1 MKNLLII
8 VIYAV
13 TLQVSFS
20 QNIDEKPQYDS
31 LIRVNRLVTGDTNQ
45 VNVWNELAGFKVFSR
60 PDSGIYYA
68 TNALSLS
75 RSISF
80 VRGELF
86 ALQLL
91 SLSHSTLGNYSKAL
105 RIDLE
110 GLRKVE
116 ESDEKDFMGKF
127 LINLGTDYYNTG
139 NYKNSLRYYQNGYSL
154 FNAAGDSNFSA
165 ISGASLGRTYFALD
179 QVDSAFQICY
189 VARRLGESTKLDWV
203 MTVTYRHLG
212 SIYSSID
219 STDSALFYLK
229 KSYTLSEGRESFTS
243 ATGLKIARIFQKTG
257 QMDSSLVYAEDA
269 LQIAIE
275 NKLYT
280 NIINASL
287 FFSAFYE
294 QSDAAKALSYHKTA
308 LAYSDS
314 LSNMSKMISFTDFKD
329 FDVQQREYELENARK
344 ESQSRIRLNTMI
356 GSTFTL
362 VLIAFFLFRNNRNKQ
377 QAKQKIEKSYEELK
391 STQTQ
396 LIHSEK
402 MASLGELTAG
412 IAHEIQNPLN
422 FVNNFSDVNSEL
434 AEELREEIDKGNIEE
449 AKAIAKDIKDNEQ
462 KIVHHGKRAEE
473 IVKSMLQHS
482 RGSDGKKEPTDINM
496 LADEY
501 LRLAFHGM
509 RAKDR
514 SFNATMDTD
523 FDPEIDKINIVP
535 QDIGRVILNL
545 ITNAFYACTERS
557 RSAVSAKVGGD
568 YKPVVK
574 VTTKKLKDAVEIKV
588 ADNGT
593 GIPQDIIN
601 KIFEP
606 FFSTKSTGHGTGLG
620 LSLSYDI
627 ITKGHGGT
635 IKVESTVIGTEFII
649 VIPIK

>member
-20 QNIDEKPQYDS
+20 QNIDVEPQYDS
-31 LIRVNRLVTGDTNQ
+31 LIRVNRVISEDTNQ
-45 VNVWNELAGFKVFSR
+45 VNVWNELASFMVFSR

-68 TNALSLS
+68 TKALSLS

-91 SLSHSTLGNYSKAL
+91 SLSHSTFGNYSKAL

-110 GLRKVE
+110 GLRKAE
-116 ESDEKDFMGKF
+116 ESDVKDLKGKL
-127 LINLGTDYYNTG
+127 LINLGNDYYNTG
-139 NYKNSLRYYQNGYSL
+139 NYKKSLRYYQNGYSL
-154 FNAAGDSNFSA
+154 FNAIGNTRFSA
-165 ISGASLGRTYFALD
+165 ISGAKLGQSYFALD
-179 QVDSAFQICY
+179 QVDSAFQVCY
-189 VARRLGESTKLDWV
+189 DASRLGESTKLNWV
-203 MTVTYRHLG
+203 MLVTYRELG
-212 SIYSSID
+212 SIYSLIG

-229 KSYTLSEGRESFTS
+229 KSFTLSEGRESFKS
-243 ATGLKIARIFQKTG
+243 ETGLKIAKIFQETG
-257 QMDSSLVYAEDA
+257 QMDSSLFYAEVA

-314 LSNMSKMISFTDFKD
+314 LSNMSKMINFADFKD
-329 FDVQQREYELENARK
+329 FDVQQREYEVENARK
-344 ESQSRIRLNTMI
+344 ESQSRRRLNTLI

-362 VLIAFFLFRNNRNKQ
+362 VLIVFFLYRNNRNKQ
-377 QAKQKIEKSYEELK
+377 QAKQKIEKAYEELK
-391 STQTQ
+391 STQSQ

-422 FVNNFSDVNSEL
+422 FVNNFSEVNKEL
-434 AEELREEIDKGNIEE
+434 IEELKDAQTKGDQHEVN
-449 AKAIAKDIKDNEQ
+449 AITKDILENED
-462 KIVHHGKRAEE
+462 KIVHHGKRAEG

-482 RGSDGKKEPTDINM
+482 RTSSGEKEFTDINA

-501 LRLAFHGM
+501 LRLAYHGF
-509 RAKDR
+509 RAKDK
-514 SFNATMDTD
+514 SFNADFKTD
-523 FDPEIDKINIVP
+523 LDESLQKISVVP
-535 QDIGRVILNL
+535 QDIGRVLLNL
-545 ITNAFYACTERS
+545 INNAFQ
-557 RSAVSAKVGGD
+557 AVKDVDNPMVTVSTIKTDGKVEIR
-568 YKPVVK
+568 VK
-574 VTTKKLKDAVEIKV
+574 DNGPGIPDDIKDKIFQPFFTTKP
-588 ADNGT
+588 T
-593 GIPQDIIN
+593 G
-601 KIFEP
+601 E
-606 FFSTKSTGHGTGLG
+606 GTGLG
-620 LSLSYDI
+620 LSMSYDI
-627 ITKGHGGT
+627 VTNGHGGQIEVNT
-635 IKVESTVIGTEFII
+635 NEEKGTEFIMI
-649 VIPIK
+649 IPFQS